1 MQTAERRTV
10 AGASE
15 TAGSLVFRPR
25 ERPPT
30 QLHQAPSRLQR
41 CAPSRLSTI
50 SGAAE
55 PKSLSR
61 LPSNNGEMERANTP
75 PSSPGHCTF
84 TRVRATIPRPKLRVG
99 RHSSFASVLYQP
111 KFPERIHGLFDCHH
125 GDPQPPACIVDIPLV
140 QVLFFLFGY
149 ELGAIGH
156 CSACS
161 RYLMSRIVGCPGLRS
176 EELDERTFYLSSDG
190 YCVACQTQPK
200 LKPRT

>member
-1 MQTAERRTV
+1 MLTTQTAEHHAT

-111 KFPERIHGLFDCHH
+111 KFPERIHGLFLAVPVFDQRNLMKGHFIF
-125 GDPQPPACIVDIPLV
+125 PPMGTASPVRLN
-140 QVLFFLFGY
+140 
-149 ELGAIGH
+149 
-156 CSACS
+156 
-161 RYLMSRIVGCPGLRS
+161 RN
-176 EELDERTFYLSSDG
+176 
-190 YCVACQTQPK
+190 
-200 LKPRT
+200 

>member
-41 CAPSRLSTI
+41 CAPSRLPTI

-125 GDPQPPACIVDIPLV
+125 GDPQPQHALWTYHSSKFCFSSLVTSLAPLGTVQPVPDISCLALLAVPVFDQRNLMK
-140 QVLFFLFGY
+140 
-149 ELGAIGH
+149 GH
-156 CSACS
+156 FIFPPMSAAS
-161 RYLMSRIVGCPGLRS
+161 PVRLNRN
-176 EELDERTFYLSSDG
+176 
-190 YCVACQTQPK
+190 
-200 LKPRT
+200 